1 MDGIRGE
8 VSNKI
13 RSAIKAKLMELGA
26 YVDDELP
33 DYIMVMVANKRS
45 RQQMEEDLQLF
56 LGDSTSTF
64 TNWLHTV
71 LSKLQQVTVN
81 STEIKKAID
90 KKRPSSEDNKKE
102 KRKKL
107 KKEKDKDKSDK
118 DEKTSEKVKTT
129 EKELDDNTSGLKQR
143 PPKERPIKSEPV
155 DLVAKDLSNDQ
166 VQINVQPPKSNTIT
180 TQEKKSS
187 ESKGNEEEDDE
198 DFINIKADVEVDM
211 WGDTEES
218 SGSALKTSN
227 IERKLPAPSS
237 TEVRV
242 PEPGIQEDQTDHAKA
257 AVDKTALNSSVPL
270 KEVVP
275 PKSSSP
281 SKTDTQE
288 PKPAPRIIKISET
301 IRQEQETLKPA
312 SKVVRDPQALAKRI
326 FQSHIVSQRSVQE
339 KSEKSRRRSSSTADN
354 HNRRRDHRNSGK
366 HEQQDLRE
374 TIRKERQKEREHG
387 RDRDREQRRS
397 RDQNHSRKSQT
408 SAVRPS
414 LSENDEN
421 GTDPTLLSVVRVKPR
436 PHVPAAM
443 QANRSLILKAVAE
456 AQKSVSKVV
465 VRSELSNIKVSP
477 KQVKKN
483 VKDRLQLQSQSSSNN
498 EALPL
503 KQLARL
509 PSREKLKRMS
519 FTVVGKKAAPSKE
532 SLVAEFGDG
541 SDDEG
546 SIILDPSLNI
556 LIQVPAS
563 PAGEESQESS
573 DPIQTD
579 KVRRWIKDVEE
590 ATKFETAL
598 PDVHSEQGTD
608 TGADAETE
616 LETVS
621 KHASEIDPDDLDDAL
636 DVDTTSLK
644 TSDIHSGAVSENQPI
659 QRKPTKTQFVVTLD
673 GLDPMLLR
681 SFALETEGKDGLSK
695 PQTQVGP
702 GDRSEEDEDEDEE
715 TLRKEL
721 VKEQQLRE
729 ELLRQQAAV
738 REQKAVLHPAIAAPI
753 PSSLNPA
760 MKRPVSPSS
769 SVEVRPSKVISAGS
783 KSSSLERC
791 KFWPA
796 CKNGDKCEFLHPST
810 TCKLFPNCKF
820 GERCLYIH
828 PTCRF
833 NSACTRSDCPYTH
846 TGPRA
851 THSSQLTPPVGA
863 NHLGSQTSIKQAC
876 KFFPNCSNISCP
888 FIHPTVCKFGTH
900 CTKPKCPFIHSDKG
914 LITKHKWVRH

>member
-107 KKEKDKDKSDK
+107 KKEKDKEKSDK

-155 DLVAKDLSNDQ
+155 DLFAKDLSNDQ

-281 SKTDTQE
+281 SKTFTCLFTFTKHRVNPHYENKFHLYLHHKAMVIYEHQDLDTQKNQISSHQYALPHSQSQTADQAFNKSPTKSKKMRDRSRDKRRRKKKSLE
-288 PKPAPRIIKISET
+288 LAAERVRQPVEIKLDRISTSGGKSVQNRSSQKRRSRSPVRFSALRMDSPSLIRPNTSYSLGANHLGSQTSIK
-301 IRQEQETLKPA
+301 QA
-312 SKVVRDPQALAKRI
+312 SKRI

-483 VKDRLQLQSQSSSNN
+483 VKDRLQLQSQSSSN
-498 EALPL
+498 
-503 KQLARL
+503 LARL

-532 SLVAEFGDG
+532 SLVA
-541 SDDEG
+541 
-546 SIILDPSLNI
+546 
-556 LIQVPAS
+556 
-563 PAGEESQESS
+563 
-573 DPIQTD
+573 
-579 KVRRWIKDVEE
+579 
-590 ATKFETAL
+590 
-598 PDVHSEQGTD
+598 
-608 TGADAETE
+608 
-616 LETVS
+616 
-621 KHASEIDPDDLDDAL
+621 
-636 DVDTTSLK
+636 
-644 TSDIHSGAVSENQPI
+644 ENQPI

-888 FIHPTVCKFGTH
+888 FIHPTVRKMPLFFSANFY
-900 CTKPKCPFIHSDKG
+900 KRIKYFLS
-914 LITKHKWVRH
+914 L